1 MVRTTDFELL
11 IAEAEAQPFVG
22 WDFSW
27 LADRMVT
34 QPLPW
39 DYDGLVV
46 ERAHQ
51 SPDLLDLDT
60 GGGEW
65 LAALTYRPSR
75 TAASESYPPNV
86 SLAARRLHPLDV
98 SVVRIAGAPD
108 NNVQRV
114 PESLGQ
120 LPFRNDV
127 IHLVTNRHAS
137 FVATEVARIL
147 ATGGRF
153 ITQQVG
159 DRNDDDFYRLLRLP
173 LPAPSPRPWV
183 LSLAVAQVE
192 AAGLRLLGSGEG
204 DQVSSFADVG
214 AFAWYLKAIPWT
226 VPGFSISAFRRRLED
241 LHDRIAK
248 YGPLQVRQSR
258 FWLEATKTI
267 PSEKPVVP
275 CLREQRMG
283 RTEIS
288 SRCPT
293 VAWR

>member
-1 MVRTTDFELL
+1 MVRTSDFELL

-27 LADRMVT
+27 LAERMVT

-39 DYDGLVV
+39 DLGGLVV
-46 ERAHQ
+46 ERARQ

-65 LAALTYRPSR
+65 LAALAYRPAR
-75 TAASESYPPNV
+75 TVATESYPPNV
-86 SLAARRLHPLDV
+86 PLAARRLHPLDV

-114 PESLGQ
+114 LESQCQ
-120 LPFRNDV
+120 LPFRSGSF
-127 IHLVTNRHAS
+127 HLVTNRHAS
-137 FVATEVARIL
+137 FVATEVAWIL

-173 LPAPSPRPWV
+173 QPAPSPRPWG

-241 LHDRIAK
+241 LHARIER

-258 FWLEATKTI
+258 FWLEATKPI
-267 PSEKPVVP
+267 PSAKPVVP
-275 CLREQRMG
+275 GPREQRIG
-283 RTEIS
+283 RMEMS

-293 VAWR
+293 VA